1 MRPTL
6 EGDSDFQVVGEASSG
21 KETLEICLQ
30 LQPDLLIMDVFMPD
44 GEGTQVAAVLQS
56 RAPEIKIV
64 LISANAGAVY
74 ERLAQ
79 SQGAVGFIPK
89 ILRVRLGVHR
99 QNNVDVRAT
108 GHMAVLVRPD
118 FIPSR

>member
-1 MRPTL
+1 
-6 EGDSDFQVVGEASSG
+6 
-21 KETLEICLQ
+21 
-30 LQPDLLIMDVFMPD
+30 MDVFMPD

-79 SQGAVGFIPK
+79 SQVAVGFIPK
-89 ILRVRLGVHR
+89 IDLTKNTLR
-99 QNNVDVRAT
+99 
-108 GHMAVLVRPD
+108 AVLD
-118 FIPSR
+118 KE